1 MSVFMKVLGNILHLA
16 GSGKLIVKVSNT
28 PPAGSFV
35 FTNDKNKIGRVGG
48 IFGPVKN
55 PYVSINLYK
64 SVNRRDLENRC
75 GEKLFVS
82 TKSENERFK
91 KSNSKKSGSR
101 KSNYDKHNSKK
112 SGSKKLG
119 SKKLGSKKSG
129 SNKSN
134 SRKFDNTSKKSNK
147 NKRNKNKRI
156 NKSSRKS
163 RRNKSFKNKN

>member
-112 SGSKKLG
+112 SGSKK
-119 SKKLGSKKSG
+119 SG

>member
-1 MSVFMKVLGNILHLA
+1 MKVLGNILHLA

-112 SGSKKLG
+112 SGSKK
-119 SKKLGSKKSG
+119 SG

-134 SRKFDNTSKKSNK
+134 SRKFDKNSKKSNK